1 MLLFEF
7 FEIGKETGKDDRRHY
22 AWNNIPDFGDAAGLL
37 KKKNKRYQ

>member
-22 AWNNIPDFGDAAGLL
+22 AWNNIPDFGDAAGL
-37 KKKNKRYQ
+37 